1 MLVPAAAV
9 VLLAIMALQLSAS
22 AATVPPPRP
31 TPPPP
36 PAPIGQPGCNTTCGH
51 VSVPYPFGY
60 GPSRCYWPG
69 LNLTCDT
76 SHGHP
81 PRLLLGDGTLRVA
94 EISLSS
100 ETVRVVPTGL
110 IIDTTGDLTSPGWNA
125 SVEFGRGF
133 REHGYLLSARNEL
146 IVTGCNVV
154 ATLSADIVGEETTK
168 IVSGCASFCT
178 KSDHED
184 VGYIYD
190 HHEASYTAYCTGS
203 SGCCRAFLASSGV
216 PNRAQARWL
225 YSGNHTLEQ
234 TDMPVSVVVMEQGW
248 IDNPRKTAEET
259 DEFDEDAPPLLLDFA
274 VAQGLP
280 PHSKG
285 NSNCSQDVHRMV
297 CKSEHSDCVAPVA
310 GYTCHCKDGFEGNP
324 YLAGAGGCQ
333 GELPLHSTVHLEVQY
348 KYIKYMCVPV

>member
-1 MLVPAAAV
+1 
-9 VLLAIMALQLSAS
+9 
-22 AATVPPPRP
+22 
-31 TPPPP
+31 
-36 PAPIGQPGCNTTCGH
+36 
-51 VSVPYPFGY
+51 
-60 GPSRCYWPG
+60 
-69 LNLTCDT
+69 
-76 SHGHP
+76 
-81 PRLLLGDGTLRVA
+81 
-94 EISLSS
+94 
-100 ETVRVVPTGL
+100 
-110 IIDTTGDLTSPGWNA
+110 
-125 SVEFGRGF
+125 
-133 REHGYLLSARNEL
+133 
-146 IVTGCNVV
+146 
-154 ATLSADIVGEETTK
+154 
-168 IVSGCASFCT
+168 
-178 KSDHED
+178 
-184 VGYIYD
+184 
-190 HHEASYTAYCTGS
+190 
-203 SGCCRAFLASSGV
+203 
-216 PNRAQARWL
+216 
-225 YSGNHTLEQ
+225 LEQ